1 MPNISPVSPTSSRT
15 PQGAGFPFPSSDS
28 TRGLGTSS
36 SASTMATT
44 ILEWPKGP
52 SIPPLAYSALAN
64 HDDVSA
70 QLELM
75 LLNLGQWLSAADSG
89 MAILS
94 EA

>member
-1 MPNISPVSPTSSRT
+1 
-15 PQGAGFPFPSSDS
+15 
-28 TRGLGTSS
+28 
-36 SASTMATT
+36 MATT